1 MVPNVSGNR
10 PMRRSCRIGEMS
22 MPRFRLIA
30 WLVAAFAF
38 AIPVQTIAGDDV
50 FTDETGIAIRGY
62 DPVAYFT
69 LGRPVEGAPEFEY
82 EWRGTTWRF
91 ASEEHLDRF
100 AAEPRSY
107 APRYGGYCAGA
118 MSRGFKA
125 SIDPEAFA
133 IIDGKLYLAYARPG
147 IEEFEDEADER
158 IPTADANWMRLGQT
172 E

>member
-1 MVPNVSGNR
+1 
-10 PMRRSCRIGEMS
+10 
-22 MPRFRLIA
+22 MPRFGVIALLI
-30 WLVAAFAF
+30 VAL
-38 AIPVQTIAGDDV
+38 AIAVPGRTTAGEAV
-50 FTDETGIAIRGY
+50 FTDETGVAIRGY

-69 LGRPVEGAPEFEY
+69 LGRPVEGTPAFEY
-82 EWRGTTWRF
+82 AWRGTTWRF
-91 ASEEHLDRF
+91 ANEEHLERF

-125 SIDPEAFA
+125 PIDPEAFA
-133 IIDGKLYLAYARPG
+133 IIDGKLFLAYAKSG

-158 IPTADANWMRLGQT
+158 IPTADANWERLGQI